1 MNDQQLATDVRES
14 PEYLQTEQMLGE
26 IATIRQQNQEL
37 IETFNKLHRHKN
49 GSYFDVKLIDANM
62 PFQAM
67 VGLFIKIALASIPAL
82 IILLIMGAFLSVLF
96 GGFFAAL
103 IGG

>member
-1 MNDQQLATDVRES
+1 MLDEETVAIVES
-14 PEYLQTEQMLGE
+14 PEYLQDKEMLGE
-26 IATIRQQNQEL
+26 LATLRQQNQQF
-37 IETFNKLHRHKN
+37 IEVFNKLHRHKN

-62 PFQAM
+62 PFTAM

-82 IILLIMGAFLSVLF
+82 IILLVLGAFLSVLF

>member
-1 MNDQQLATDVRES
+1 MLDEPTTAIVES
-14 PEYLQTEQMLGE
+14 PEYLQTEEMLGE
-26 IATIRQQNQEL
+26 LATIRQQNQQF
-37 IETFNKLHRHKN
+37 IETFNALQRHKN

-62 PFQAM
+62 PFTAM
-67 VGLFIKIALASIPAL
+67 VTLMMKIALASIPA
-82 IILLIMGAFLSVLF
+82 IILLFIMGAFLSVLF

>member
-1 MNDQQLATDVRES
+1 MLDEETTAIVES
-14 PEYLQTEQMLGE
+14 PEYLQTEEMLGE
-26 IATIRQQNQEL
+26 IATIRQQNQQF
-37 IETFNKLHRHKN
+37 IETFNALQRHKN

-62 PFQAM
+62 PLSAM

-82 IILLIMGAFLSVLF
+82 IILLIMGAFLSVVF